1 MSDYLRLEIQLD
13 GSGGGLFK
21 GNLLV
26 LGFKWRD
33 DKKDFELI
41 PINQEWDRRMTHDPT
56 FQMYL
61 DLILLYLHEYRKEAL
76 KLAFLKLKI
85 EAFSGFS
92 LKPGL
97 LIKARQSRRALS
109 DFQRRKS

>member
-1 MSDYLRLEIQLD
+1 MSDYLRLEIQPD

-21 GNLLV
+21 GSLLV

-41 PINQEWDRRMTHDPT
+41 PINKEWDRRITHDPD
-56 FQMYL
+56 FQRNL
-61 DLILLYLHEYRKEAL
+61 DLILVYLHAYRKEAL
-76 KLAFLKLKI
+76 KLAFFKLKI
-85 EAFSGFS
+85 EAYSGFS

-97 LIKARQSRRALS
+97 LIKARQSRRAL
-109 DFQRRKS
+109 K